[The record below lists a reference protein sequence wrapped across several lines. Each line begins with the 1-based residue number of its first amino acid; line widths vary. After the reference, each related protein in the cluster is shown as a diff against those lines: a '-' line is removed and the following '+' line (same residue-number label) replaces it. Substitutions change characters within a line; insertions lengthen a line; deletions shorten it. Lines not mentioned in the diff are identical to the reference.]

1 MPSGFVDVESGDGA
15 PQGNQFGGKTPLS
28 KFSSQPQD
36 TRTVRQVRGGANP
49 ATNAFRRVSSSVLKA
64 GGREAGEGN
73 DVFGTPAP
81 RSAFRS
87 GRDVRFAPPTST
99 VQLKKFVRM
108 EAVDDADM
116 LDVDVTLR
124 KEDYGEPG
132 TSDYRKNM
140 LMATKSLS

>member
-1 MPSGFVDVESGDGA
+1 M
-15 PQGNQFGGKTPLS
+15 
-28 KFSSQPQD
+28 
-36 TRTVRQVRGGANP
+36 
-49 ATNAFRRVSSSVLKA
+49 LKA
-64 GGREAGEGN
+64 GGRDAGGGN

-81 RSAFRS
+81 RSAFRG
-87 GRDVRFAPPTST
+87 GRDVRFAPPTLT
-99 VQLKKFVRM
+99 VQLKKFVHQ

-140 LMATKSLS
+140 LMATMSLSEKFGVAKHK